1 MSMMRD
7 DVRGIFEP
15 MREDFFVVTHR
26 CFFYYYFFFIIIF
39 FFKRPSCCPSIVAAS
54 LSLWEI
60 RGEEEVGNVV
70 VDEMGGDGGIRWW
83 VQ

>member
-1 MSMMRD
+1 MSPM
-7 DVRGIFEP
+7 IFGP

-26 CFFYYYFFFIIIF
+26 F
-39 FFKRPSCCPSIVAAS
+39 FFKRPSRCPSIVAAS
-54 LSLWEI
+54 LSLCEI

-70 VDEMGGDGGIRWW
+70 VGEMGGDGGIRWW